1 MKSGHPYGRSC
12 VTVPLIDGLCT
23 LIDSY
28 NMVTKICN
36 DLTSALYNDRMKTV
50 RAVVVVQNG
59 ANITHVMV
67 WRKMYGRL
75 CTEVT
80 VYGGV

>member
-1 MKSGHPYGRSC
+1 MKSGHPYGRFC